1 MKNVLLVLLVLVGMS
16 AQAEVN
22 IGVVNIQKV
31 LVTVSEGKRV
41 MAELEKSFKA
51 KESALKTEET
61 KIKGEED
68 KYKKQASLLSPEA
81 RMTKEK
87 DLNQMIV
94 SFQNKTMTYQKD
106 IQDMEAKLK
115 KPILE
120 KLRDVIK
127 DVSEKQG
134 VDFTVEI
141 SASPVVYAKKSTDIT
156 DAVIEGYN
164 KKFK

>member
-1 MKNVLLVLLVLVGMS
+1 
-16 AQAEVN
+16 
-22 IGVVNIQKV
+22 
-31 LVTVSEGKRV
+31 
-41 MAELEKSFKA
+41 
-51 KESALKTEET
+51 
-61 KIKGEED
+61 
-68 KYKKQASLLSPEA
+68 
-81 RMTKEK
+81 
-87 DLNQMIV
+87 MIV